1 VEDIT
6 TEPTPGKSFLGS
18 PLATGEASSERALR
32 PTRLVD
38 YVGQSDMRSAIEVM
52 IGAAKIRDEALDH
65 VLLYGPPGLGKTTMA
80 NIIANELGVTIRH
93 TSGPAIERAG
103 DLVAILTS
111 LEPHDVL
118 FIDEIH
124 RLRNDLEEILYSA
137 LEDYAVDIVAGTGP
151 GARTLRLSIEPFTC
165 IGATTR
171 AGTITGPLRD
181 RFGAAFHLEFYSTD
195 ELEAII
201 TRSARLLSINITP
214 EATTKLATCARGTPR
229 FANRLLRR
237 ARDEAQITG
246 GDTVSQDLA
255 ALTLRR
261 LRIDGHGLDSADQ
274 AYLAALSSTFAGGP
288 AGVTALAASLAE
300 DPLTLEDVVE
310 PYLLRLG
317 LIARTQRGRI
327 LTEAGRE
334 YLSATDGADQ

>member
-1 VEDIT
+1 MAGDQADPRPERALL
-6 TEPTPGKSFLGS
+6 EAA
-18 PLATGEASSERALR
+18 LAPGEASSERALR
-32 PTRLVD
+32 PTRLAD
-38 YVGQSDMRSAIEVM
+38 YVGQADMRSAIEVM
-52 IGAAKIRDEALDH
+52 IGAARMRGEALDH

-111 LEPHDVL
+111 LAPHDVL

-137 LEDYAVDIVAGTGP
+137 LEDYAVDIVAGAGP
-151 GARTLRLSIEPFTC
+151 GARTLRLSVEPFTC

-181 RFGAAFHLEFYSTD
+181 RFGAAFHLEFYSEP
-195 ELEAII
+195 ELRAIVV
-201 TRSARLLSINITP
+201 RSAGLLGIAIEPAAVARLAACS
-214 EATTKLATCARGTPR
+214 RGTPR

-237 ARDEAQITG
+237 ARDEAQMEG
-246 GDTVSQDLA
+246 ADSVSLALADT
-255 ALTLRR
+255 TLRR
-261 LRIDGHGLDSADQ
+261 LRIDGHGLDAADQ
-274 AYLAALSSTFAGGP
+274 AYLASLAGTFAGGP

-317 LIARTQRGRI
+317 LIARTLRGRV
-327 LTEAGRE
+327 LTEAGRA
-334 YLSATDGADQ
+334 YLSAAKA